1 MGSTAVLVAI
11 IVLVVGGYV
20 GWQLR
25 HAYGANSDLKV
36 HKNRIPAFRKTR
48 NRSGFTMVALVVLTL
63 LVLRALLR
71 LSGPQLPRYWANKS
85 LTYSTALPYV

>member
-1 MGSTAVLVAI
+1 VGSTAVLVAI

-36 HKNRIPAFRKTR
+36 HKNRIPTFRKTR
-48 NRSGFTMVALVVLTL
+48 NRSGLTSLL
-63 LVLRALLR
+63 LVLGVLFLLR
-71 LSGPQLPRYWANKS
+71 VLMK
-85 LTYSTALPYV
+85 

>member
-1 MGSTAVLVAI
+1 MLVAL

-36 HKNRIPAFRKTR
+36 HKQRIPNFRKAR
-48 NRSGFTMVALVVLTL
+48 NRSWLTSVL
-63 LVLRALLR
+63 LVLGVLFMLRILL
-71 LSGPQLPRYWANKS
+71 K
-85 LTYSTALPYV
+85 

>member
-1 MGSTAVLVAI
+1 VGSAAVLVAL

-36 HKNRIPAFRKTR
+36 HKNRIPNFRKNR
-48 NRSGFTMVALVVLTL
+48 NRSGLTSVL
-63 LVLRALLR
+63 LVLGVLLLLR
-71 LSGPQLPRYWANKS
+71 ILMK
-85 LTYSTALPYV
+85 

>member
-1 MGSTAVLVAI
+1 MGSAGVLVAL

-36 HKNRIPAFRKTR
+36 HKARIPNFRKTR
-48 NRSGFTMVALVVLTL
+48 NRSWLTSFL
-63 LVLRALLR
+63 LVLAVLLMLR
-71 LSGPQLPRYWANKS
+71 LLMK
-85 LTYSTALPYV
+85 

>member
-1 MGSTAVLVAI
+1 MGSAAVLVAL

-36 HKNRIPAFRKTR
+36 HKNRIPNFRKTR
-48 NRSGFTMVALVVLTL
+48 NRSGLTSLL
-63 LVLRALLR
+63 LVLGVLILLR
-71 LSGPQLPRYWANKS
+71 ILMR
-85 LTYSTALPYV
+85 

>member
-1 MGSTAVLVAI
+1 MGSAAVLVAL

-48 NRSGFTMVALVVLTL
+48 NRSWLTSLL
-63 LVLRALLR
+63 LVLGVLFLLR
-71 LSGPQLPRYWANKS
+71 LLVK
-85 LTYSTALPYV
+85 

>member
-1 MGSTAVLVAI
+1 MGSAGVLVAL

-36 HKNRIPAFRKTR
+36 HKARIPNFRKTR
-48 NRSGFTMVALVVLTL
+48 NRSWLTSLL
-63 LVLRALLR
+63 LVLAVLFLLR
-71 LSGPQLPRYWANKS
+71 VLMK
-85 LTYSTALPYV
+85 

>member
-1 MGSTAVLVAI
+1 LVAL

-36 HKNRIPAFRKTR
+36 HKQRIPNFRKAR
-48 NRSGFTMVALVVLTL
+48 NRSWLTSLL
-63 LVLRALLR
+63 LVLAVLFMLR
-71 LSGPQLPRYWANKS
+71 ILMR
-85 LTYSTALPYV
+85 

>member
-1 MGSTAVLVAI
+1 LVAL

-36 HKNRIPAFRKTR
+36 HKARIPNFRKTR
-48 NRSGFTMVALVVLTL
+48 NRSWLTSLL
-63 LVLRALLR
+63 LVLAVLLMLR
-71 LSGPQLPRYWANKS
+71 ILMK
-85 LTYSTALPYV
+85 

>member
-1 MGSTAVLVAI
+1 MVAL

-36 HKNRIPAFRKTR
+36 HKRRIPNFRKAR
-48 NRSGFTMVALVVLTL
+48 NRSWLTSLL
-63 LVLRALLR
+63 LVLGVLFMLRILL
-71 LSGPQLPRYWANKS
+71 K
-85 LTYSTALPYV
+85 

>member
-1 MGSTAVLVAI
+1 MGSAGVLVAL

-36 HKNRIPAFRKTR
+36 HKARIPNFRKTR
-48 NRSGFTMVALVVLTL
+48 NRSWLTSFL
-63 LVLRALLR
+63 LVLAVLLMLR
-71 LSGPQLPRYWANKS
+71 ILMK
-85 LTYSTALPYV
+85 

>member
-1 MGSTAVLVAI
+1 MGSAAVLVAL

-36 HKNRIPAFRKTR
+36 HKARIPNFRKTR
-48 NRSGFTMVALVVLTL
+48 NRSWLTVVVLVGLTL
-63 LVLRALLR
+63 LILRTLV
-71 LSGPQLPRYWANKS
+71 K
-85 LTYSTALPYV
+85 

>member
-1 MGSTAVLVAI
+1 MGSAAVLVAL

-36 HKNRIPAFRKTR
+36 HKNRIPNFRKTR
-48 NRSGFTMVALVVLTL
+48 NRSGLISLL
-63 LVLRALLR
+63 LVLAVLFLLR
-71 LSGPQLPRYWANKS
+71 LLMK
-85 LTYSTALPYV
+85 